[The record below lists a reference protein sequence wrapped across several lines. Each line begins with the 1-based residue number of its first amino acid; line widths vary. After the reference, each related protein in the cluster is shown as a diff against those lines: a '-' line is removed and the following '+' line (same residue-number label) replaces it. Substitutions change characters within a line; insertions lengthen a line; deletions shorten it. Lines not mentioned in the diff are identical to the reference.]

1 VRAACP
7 RIVRLGRAA
16 ETPGRHGV
24 TRRTGLRLRI
34 TAGVRTAPHRTTAI
48 AAILHHGHIRRR
60 AVRVAAAPTAIRA
73 AAPTAAEAAGDFMAV
88 EAVATAV
95 AVDTINSGL

>member
-16 ETPGRHGV
+16 EIPGRHGV

-34 TAGVRTAPHRTTAI
+34 TADVRTAHHRITAI
-48 AAILHHGHIRRR
+48 AAILHHGRIRRR
-60 AVRVAAAPTAIRA
+60 AVRVAAAPTAIPA
-73 AAPTAAEAAGDFMAV
+73 AAPTAEAAEDFMVV
-88 EAVATAV
+88 EAAATVV